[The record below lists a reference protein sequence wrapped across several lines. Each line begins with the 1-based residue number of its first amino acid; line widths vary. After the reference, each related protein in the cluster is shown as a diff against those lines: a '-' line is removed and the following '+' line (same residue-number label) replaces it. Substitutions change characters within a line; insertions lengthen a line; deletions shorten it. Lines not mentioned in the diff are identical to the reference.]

1 MFYPA
6 HFNLHNRKCLVVGG
20 GLVAERKV
28 VSLLLSGGVVT
39 LISPHATTF
48 LESLAQVGQ
57 IVWHNRQFREGDT
70 DGMFLVC
77 AATDLPEINSSV
89 FEDAYENNG
98 IRLVNVVDVIPECTF
113 AAASVV
119 VCGKVSISIS
129 TSGKSP
135 AMSRRIRE
143 YLESRF
149 DASSLYTEE
158 SDKKRPV
165 PIENRRLPYPVYLLL
180 KGQECNLICAS
191 AQTSQD
197 MNRRVSLLE
206 GCGASITQLTTSQV
220 NSPRIS
226 DAFLVL
232 VESGCESTVFPED
245 ASQPREFLG
254 DPQAGEF
261 VTPEL
266 VMDKDLMIS
275 VSTQD
280 KNPKEQKSARKI
292 HTELGAQ
299 FENSGYGV
307 FVDFLGSLR
316 PLVLEAIPTQRGRQR
331 FFDTLI
337 DCIPHDGSSTTAEK
351 RQKCCLGFANSDCTK
366 ECVFNMV
373 RHGRIESARRYA
385 VGQLKDEG
393 LHYTSEAAPL
403 RCNEYT

>member
-6 HFNLHNRKCLVVGG
+6 HFNLHNRKCIVVGG
-20 GLVAERKV
+20 GTVAERKV

-39 LISPHATTF
+39 LISPQATPF
-48 LESLAQVGQ
+48 LESLAKVGQ
-57 IVWHNRQFREGDT
+57 IVWHSRQFRAGDT

-77 AATDLPEINSSV
+77 AATDFPEINSSV
-89 FEDAYENNG
+89 FEDAYNRNG

-119 VCGKVSISIS
+119 VCDDVSISIS

-149 DASSLYTEE
+149 GASSLYTEE

-165 PIENRRLPYPVYLLL
+165 PIEYRQLPYPVYLLL
-180 KGQECNLICAS
+180 KGRECVMICAS
-191 AQTSQD
+191 TQASLE
-197 MNRRVSLLE
+197 MKRRVSLLE
-206 GCGASITQLTTSQV
+206 RSGAFITQLTTSQV
-220 NSPRIS
+220 SPQRIS

-232 VESGCESTVFPED
+232 AESGCEPTVFPED
-245 ASQPREFLG
+245 ASLPREYLG

-266 VMDKDLMIS
+266 IMDEGLIIS

-280 KNPKEQKSARKI
+280 ENPKEQNRARKI
-292 HTELGAQ
+292 HAELAGQ
-299 FENSGYGV
+299 FENTGYGA
-307 FVDFLGSLR
+307 FVKFLGYLR
-316 PLVLEAIPTQRGRQR
+316 PIALEAIPTQRGRQR

-337 DCIPHDGSSTTAEK
+337 DYVPHHESSTMPRE
-351 RQKCCLGFANSDCTK
+351 RLRCCLGFANPDCST

-373 RHGRIESARRYA
+373 RNGRIEYA
-385 VGQLKDEG
+385 QQFALERIESER
-393 LHYTSEAAPL
+393 LHSSLETDSP
-403 RCNEYT
+403 RINR

>member
-6 HFNLHNRKCLVVGG
+6 HFNLHNRKCIVVGG
-20 GLVAERKV
+20 GTVAERKV

-39 LISPHATTF
+39 LISPQATTF
-48 LESLAQVGQ
+48 LESLAKVGQ
-57 IVWHNRQFREGDT
+57 IVWHSRQFRAGDT

-77 AATDLPEINSSV
+77 AATDFPEINSSV
-89 FEDAYENNG
+89 FEDAYNRNG

-119 VCGKVSISIS
+119 VCGDVSISIS

-149 DASSLYTEE
+149 GASSLYTEE

-165 PIENRRLPYPVYLLL
+165 PIEYRQLPYPVYLLL
-180 KGQECNLICAS
+180 KGRECVMICAS
-191 AQTSQD
+191 TQASLE
-197 MNRRVSLLE
+197 MKRRVSLLE
-206 GCGASITQLTTSQV
+206 RSGAFITQLTTSQV
-220 NSPRIS
+220 SPQRIS

-232 VESGCESTVFPED
+232 AESGCEPTGFPED
-245 ASQPREFLG
+245 ASLPREYLG

-266 VMDKDLMIS
+266 IMDEGLIIS

-280 KNPKEQKSARKI
+280 ENPKEQNRARKI
-292 HTELGAQ
+292 HAELAGQ
-299 FENSGYGV
+299 FENTGYGA
-307 FVDFLGSLR
+307 FVKFLGYLR
-316 PLVLEAIPTQRGRQR
+316 PIALEAIPTQRGRQR

-337 DCIPHDGSSTTAEK
+337 DYVPHHESSTMPRE
-351 RQKCCLGFANSDCTK
+351 RLRCCLGFANPDCST

-373 RHGRIESARRYA
+373 RNGRIEYA
-385 VGQLKDEG
+385 QQFALERIESERPHSSVGNRL
-393 LHYTSEAAPL
+393 T
-403 RCNEYT
+403 

>member
-1 MFYPA
+1 MFYRA
-6 HFNLHNRKCLVVGG
+6 HFNLHNRKCIVVGG
-20 GLVAERKV
+20 GTVAERKV

-39 LISPHATTF
+39 LISPQATPF
-48 LESLAQVGQ
+48 LESLAKVGQ
-57 IVWHNRQFREGDT
+57 IVWHSRQFRAGDT

-77 AATDLPEINSSV
+77 AATDFPEINSSV
-89 FEDAYENNG
+89 FEDAYNRNG

-119 VCGKVSISIS
+119 VCDDVSISIS

-149 DASSLYTEE
+149 GASSLYTEE

-165 PIENRRLPYPVYLLL
+165 PIEYRQLPYPVYLLL
-180 KGQECNLICAS
+180 KGRECVMICAS
-191 AQTSQD
+191 TQASLE
-197 MNRRVSLLE
+197 MKRRVSLLE
-206 GCGASITQLTTSQV
+206 RSGAFITQLTTSQV
-220 NSPRIS
+220 SPQRIS

-232 VESGCESTVFPED
+232 DESGCEPTVFPED
-245 ASQPREFLG
+245 ASQPREYLG

-266 VMDKDLMIS
+266 IMDEGLIIS

-280 KNPKEQKSARKI
+280 ENPKEQNRARKI
-292 HTELGAQ
+292 HAELAGQ
-299 FENSGYGV
+299 FENTGYGA
-307 FVDFLGSLR
+307 FVKFLGYLR
-316 PLVLEAIPTQRGRQR
+316 PIALEAIPTQRGRQR

-337 DCIPHDGSSTTAEK
+337 DYVPHHESSTMPRE
-351 RQKCCLGFANSDCTK
+351 RLRCCLGFANPDCST

-373 RHGRIESARRYA
+373 RNGRIEYA
-385 VGQLKDEG
+385 QQFALERIESER
-393 LHYTSEAAPL
+393 LHSSLETDSP
-403 RCNEYT
+403 RINR

>member
-6 HFNLHNRKCLVVGG
+6 HFNLHNRKCIVVGG
-20 GLVAERKV
+20 GTIAERKI

-39 LISPHATTF
+39 LISPQATPF
-48 LESLAQVGQ
+48 LESLAKVGQ
-57 IVWHNRQFREGDT
+57 IVWHSRQFRAGDT

-77 AATDLPEINSSV
+77 AATDFPEINSSV
-89 FEDAYENNG
+89 FEDAYNRNG

-119 VCGKVSISIS
+119 VCDDVSISIS

-149 DASSLYTEE
+149 GASSLYTEE

-165 PIENRRLPYPVYLLL
+165 PIEYRQLPYPVYLLL
-180 KGQECNLICAS
+180 KGRECVMICAS
-191 AQTSQD
+191 TQASLE
-197 MNRRVSLLE
+197 MKRRVSLLE
-206 GCGASITQLTTSQV
+206 RSGAFITQLTTSQV
-220 NSPRIS
+220 SPQRIS

-232 VESGCESTVFPED
+232 AESGCEPTVFPED
-245 ASQPREFLG
+245 ASQPREYLG

-266 VMDKDLMIS
+266 IMDEGLIIS

-280 KNPKEQKSARKI
+280 ENPKEQNRARKI
-292 HTELGAQ
+292 HAELAGQ
-299 FENSGYGV
+299 FENTGYGA
-307 FVDFLGSLR
+307 FVKFLGYLR
-316 PLVLEAIPTQRGRQR
+316 PIALEAIPTQRGRQR

-337 DCIPHDGSSTTAEK
+337 DYVPHHESSTMPRE
-351 RQKCCLGFANSDCTK
+351 RLRCCLGFANPDCST

-373 RHGRIESARRYA
+373 RNGRIEYA
-385 VGQLKDEG
+385 QQFALERIESER
-393 LHYTSEAAPL
+393 LHSSLETDSP
-403 RCNEYT
+403 RINR

>member
-6 HFNLHNRKCLVVGG
+6 HFNLHNRKCIVVGG
-20 GLVAERKV
+20 GTVAERKV

-39 LISPHATTF
+39 LISPQATPF
-48 LESLAQVGQ
+48 LESLAKVGQ
-57 IVWHNRQFREGDT
+57 IVWHSRQFRAGDT

-77 AATDLPEINSSV
+77 AATDFPEINSSV
-89 FEDAYENNG
+89 FEDAYNRNG

-119 VCGKVSISIS
+119 VCDDVSISIS

-149 DASSLYTEE
+149 GASSLYTEE

-165 PIENRRLPYPVYLLL
+165 PIEYRQLPYPVYLLL
-180 KGQECNLICAS
+180 KGRECVLICAS
-191 AQTSQD
+191 TQASLE
-197 MNRRVSLLE
+197 MKRRVSLLE
-206 GCGASITQLTTSQV
+206 RSGAFITQLTTSQV
-220 NSPRIS
+220 SPQRIS

-232 VESGCESTVFPED
+232 DESGCEPTVFPED
-245 ASQPREFLG
+245 ASQPREYLG

-266 VMDKDLMIS
+266 IMDEGLIIS

-280 KNPKEQKSARKI
+280 ENPKEQNRARKI
-292 HTELGAQ
+292 HAELAGQ
-299 FENSGYGV
+299 FENTGYGA
-307 FVDFLGSLR
+307 FVKFLGYLR
-316 PLVLEAIPTQRGRQR
+316 PIALEAIPTQRGRQR
-331 FFDTLI
+331 FFDMLI
-337 DCIPHDGSSTTAEK
+337 DYVPHHESSTMPRE
-351 RQKCCLGFANSDCTK
+351 RLRCCLGFANPDCST

-373 RHGRIESARRYA
+373 RNGRIEYA
-385 VGQLKDEG
+385 QQFALERIE
-393 LHYTSEAAPL
+393 SERPHSSL
-403 RCNEYT
+403 ETDSPRINR

>member
-6 HFNLHNRKCLVVGG
+6 HFNLHNRKCIVVGG
-20 GLVAERKV
+20 GTVAERKV

-39 LISPHATTF
+39 LISPQATTF
-48 LESLAQVGQ
+48 LESLAKVGQ
-57 IVWHNRQFREGDT
+57 IVWHSRQFRAGDT

-77 AATDLPEINSSV
+77 AATDYPEINSSV
-89 FEDAYENNG
+89 FEDAYKRNG

-119 VCGKVSISIS
+119 VCDDVSISIS

-149 DASSLYTEE
+149 GASSLYTEE

-165 PIENRRLPYPVYLLL
+165 PIEYRQLPYPVYLLL
-180 KGQECNLICAS
+180 KGRECVMICAS
-191 AQTSQD
+191 TQASLE
-197 MNRRVSLLE
+197 MKRRVSLLE
-206 GCGASITQLTTSQV
+206 RSGAFITQLTTSQV
-220 NSPRIS
+220 SPQRIS

-232 VESGCESTVFPED
+232 AESGCEPTVFSED
-245 ASQPREFLG
+245 ASQPREYLG

-266 VMDKDLMIS
+266 IMDEGLIIS

-280 KNPKEQKSARKI
+280 ENPKEQIRARKI
-292 HTELGAQ
+292 HAELAGQ
-299 FENSGYGV
+299 FENTGYGA
-307 FVDFLGSLR
+307 FVKFLGYLR
-316 PLVLEAIPTQRGRQR
+316 PIALEAIPTQRGRQR

-337 DCIPHDGSSTTAEK
+337 DYVPHHESSTMPRE
-351 RQKCCLGFANSDCTK
+351 RLRCCLGFANPDCST

-373 RHGRIESARRYA
+373 RNGRIEYA
-385 VGQLKDEG
+385 QQFALERIE
-393 LHYTSEAAPL
+393 SERPHSSL
-403 RCNEYT
+403 ETDSPRINR

>member
-6 HFNLHNRKCLVVGG
+6 HFNLHNRKCIVVGG
-20 GLVAERKV
+20 GTVAERKV

-39 LISPHATTF
+39 LISPQATTF
-48 LESLAQVGQ
+48 LESLAKVGQ
-57 IVWHNRQFREGDT
+57 IVWHSRQFRAGDT
-70 DGMFLVC
+70 DGMFLAC
-77 AATDLPEINSSV
+77 AATDYPEINSSV
-89 FEDAYENNG
+89 FEDAYKRNG

-119 VCGKVSISIS
+119 VCDDVSISIS

-149 DASSLYTEE
+149 GASALYTEE

-165 PIENRRLPYPVYLLL
+165 PIEYRQLPYPVYLLL
-180 KGQECNLICAS
+180 KGRECVMICAS
-191 AQTSQD
+191 TQASLE
-197 MNRRVSLLE
+197 MKRRVSLLE
-206 GCGASITQLTTSQV
+206 RSGAFITQLTTSQV
-220 NSPRIS
+220 SPQRIS

-232 VESGCESTVFPED
+232 AESGCEPTGFPED
-245 ASQPREFLG
+245 ASLPREYLG

-266 VMDKDLMIS
+266 IMDEGLIIS

-280 KNPKEQKSARKI
+280 ENPKEQIRARKI
-292 HTELGAQ
+292 HAELACQ
-299 FENSGYGV
+299 FENTGYGA
-307 FVDFLGSLR
+307 FVKFLGYLR
-316 PLVLEAIPTQRGRQR
+316 PIALEAIPTQRGRQR

-337 DCIPHDGSSTTAEK
+337 DYVLHHESSTMPRE
-351 RQKCCLGFANSDCTK
+351 RLRCCLGFANPDCST

-373 RHGRIESARRYA
+373 RNGRIEYA
-385 VGQLKDEG
+385 QQFALERIE
-393 LHYTSEAAPL
+393 SERPHSSL
-403 RCNEYT
+403 ETDSPRINR